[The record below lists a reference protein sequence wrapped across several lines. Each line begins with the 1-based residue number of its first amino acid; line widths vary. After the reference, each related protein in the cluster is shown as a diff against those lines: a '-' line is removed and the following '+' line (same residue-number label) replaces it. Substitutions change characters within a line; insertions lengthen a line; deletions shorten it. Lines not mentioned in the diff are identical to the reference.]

1 MTFFPGSPE
10 FESTKIPVIKVLK
23 AEFPIV
29 VSASHRILSHFSERK
44 ATLTSLSVFIAH
56 FFIIHSALSAR
67 AMDSDGVSQ
76 MRNAEEAGSQPG
88 GFRSTSLRQ
97 GKGGKGKSKSKFDE
111 GKSKSTLGADFDSDK
126 EDSDSDGGKG
136 KNRRIGVGQERYCD
150 EDSDDDPGHQ
160 VSGKGKGQGKDKSGK
175 VGMGTDST
183 PSSGSRLRNFLHD
196 TCPFRKST

>member
-1 MTFFPGSPE
+1 MTYFPGSPE

-44 ATLTSLSVFIAH
+44 ATLTSFSVFIAH

-111 GKSKSTLGADFDSDK
+111 GKGKSTLGADFDSDK
-126 EDSDSDGGKG
+126 EDYDSDDGGKA
-136 KNRRIGVGQERYCD
+136 KKRRIGVGQERYCD

-160 VSGKGKGQGKDKSGK
+160 VSGKGTGKGKDKSGK
-175 VGMGTDST
+175 VGTDST
-183 PSSGSRLRNFLHD
+183 PSSGSSWRNFLPG
-196 TCPFRKST
+196 TCERCKTM